1 MNRNGI
7 KRSEIFRKVTVA
19 TSALGEA
26 EEICSSGADTETHR
40 MPKMTKQE

>member
-7 KRSEIFRKVTVA
+7 KRSVIFRKVTVA

-26 EEICSSGADTETHR
+26 KGICSSGTGTATPQ
-40 MPKMTKQE
+40 MGK